1 MDNINEM
8 EGFVATYVRVSTE
21 DQQPENHRN
30 EVVSFVEDEFTEQE
44 HREYADIFTG
54 TSTAGRD
61 EYNKL
66 RDDIEAKNV
75 RAVVTT
81 SVSRVARSIRD
92 LSDFVHIC
100 EQNTTALY
108 FTRESIRYD
117 PERSDP
123 YQKAMLQML
132 GVFAELEA
140 EITQQRTKE
149 AIRQMRSNGYKWG
162 RAPFGFSKQG
172 GDLYPTDDWDRICSV
187 LDLIDSGELSQSKGA
202 HLLNTSRTTIKRI
215 LEDRE
220 RRELYDLPVQ
230 SFC

>member
-1 MDNINEM
+1 MKSVEQN
-8 EGFVATYVRVSTE
+8 GSFVATYVRVSTE
-21 DQQPENHRN
+21 EQQPQNHRN
-30 EVVSFVEDEFTEQE
+30 EVISFVENEFGEQD
-44 HREYADIFTG
+44 RQEYADIFTG

-61 EYNKL
+61 EYNEL
-66 RDDIEAKNV
+66 RNDINEKNI

-100 EQNTTALY
+100 EENTTALY

-117 PERSDP
+117 PKKSDP

-140 EITQQRTKE
+140 EIIQQRTKE
-149 AIRQMRSNGYKWG
+149 AIRQMRSNGFKWG

-172 GDLYPTDDWDRICSV
+172 GDLYPTDDWDRICGV
-187 LDLIDSGELSQSKGA
+187 LDMVDTGELSQSKGA
-202 HLLNTSRTTIKRI
+202 HLLDTSRTTIKRI
-215 LEDRE
+215 LQSSE
-220 RRELYDLPVQ
+220 RRELYDLPTEE
-230 SFC
+230 